1 MKNIKLILTA
11 SFLLFL
17 FSAKGQSDSITLDS
31 CYLLAKQN
39 YPLVKQYELIA
50 KTREYTLENI
60 SKGFLPQI
68 NINGQATYQSD
79 VTQLPKSIPGVPVL
93 TRDQYKIYAEIN
105 QPIYDGGVIKAQK
118 EIQEANTIAD
128 QQKLEIELYQLK
140 DRVNQLYFG
149 VLMIDAQLKQND
161 LMKKDIQSGLEK
173 INALVANG
181 VALKSNA
188 DILKAELLKAGQQTV
203 ELSSNRKAMTDMLG
217 LFIDRHLNENTV
229 FKKPADIILSNGI
242 KRPELLMFDYQNK
255 IFDAQNNLLSGR
267 NRPKISFFVQGGFGK
282 PAFNILSNDFD
293 PFYIGGLRLN
303 FPISGFYSLKNG
315 RKLLDINK
323 RNVEVQRQ
331 TFVFNTQIAVKQQNA
346 EILKFRQFLKTD
358 DEIISLRESV
368 KKVSLAQ
375 LQNGVINSNDY
386 IRDVNAEDLAQQN
399 KILHKIQM
407 LMAEYKQQNIMGE

>member
-17 FSAKGQSDSITLDS
+17 FSAKGQSDFITLDS

-203 ELSSNRKAMTDMLG
+203 ELSSSRKAMTDMLG

-303 FPISGFYSLKNG
+303 FPVSGFYSLKNG

-399 KILHKIQM
+399 KILHKIHM

>member
-1 MKNIKLILTA
+1 
-11 SFLLFL
+11 
-17 FSAKGQSDSITLDS
+17 
-31 CYLLAKQN
+31 LAKQN

>member
-17 FSAKGQSDSITLDS
+17 FSAKGQSDFITLDS

>member
-203 ELSSNRKAMTDMLG
+203 ELSSSRKAMTDMLG

-303 FPISGFYSLKNG
+303 FPVSGFYSLKNG

-399 KILHKIQM
+399 KILHKIHM

>member
-17 FSAKGQSDSITLDS
+17 FSAKGQSDFITLDS

-203 ELSSNRKAMTDMLG
+203 ELSSSRKAMTDMLG

-399 KILHKIQM
+399 KILHKIHM

>member
-1 MKNIKLILTA
+1 
-11 SFLLFL
+11 
-17 FSAKGQSDSITLDS
+17 
-31 CYLLAKQN
+31 
-39 YPLVKQYELIA
+39 
-50 KTREYTLENI
+50 
-60 SKGFLPQI
+60 
-68 NINGQATYQSD
+68 
-79 VTQLPKSIPGVPVL
+79 
-93 TRDQYKIYAEIN
+93 
-105 QPIYDGGVIKAQK
+105 
-118 EIQEANTIAD
+118 
-128 QQKLEIELYQLK
+128 
-140 DRVNQLYFG
+140 
-149 VLMIDAQLKQND
+149 MIDAQLKQND

-203 ELSSNRKAMTDMLG
+203 ELSSSRKAMTDMLG

>member
-1 MKNIKLILTA
+1 MKNIKLILTT

-17 FSAKGQSDSITLDS
+17 FSAKGQSDFITLDS

>member
-17 FSAKGQSDSITLDS
+17 FSAKGQSDFITLDS

-399 KILHKIQM
+399 KILHKIHM

>member
-68 NINGQATYQSD
+68 NINGQTTYQSD

-203 ELSSNRKAMTDMLG
+203 ELSSSRKAMTDMLG

-303 FPISGFYSLKNG
+303 FPVSGFYSLKNG

-399 KILHKIQM
+399 KILHKIHM